1 MHLQKEKAFWSP
13 NVTLAFCMQPS
24 IKLNVASLSKESAGK
39 ATEDLVTELV
49 LSFPLFS
56 ELLQATKRQSAM
68 GKIHLSMI
76 GLF

>member
-1 MHLQKEKAFWSP
+1 
-13 NVTLAFCMQPS
+13 MQPS

-56 ELLQATKRQSAM
+56 ELLQATKRQRAM